1 MANSFGGLLGGL
13 AGAYGAGQGQAADP
27 YSYLNQQ
34 MAAAQQQNSYNDA
47 MNCMFAMSQDQARVM
62 QEAQKYVNQPVRPN
76 PGIKIKTPERV
87 NEYVLPN
94 KAARMRMSFRE
105 TLRSEIS
112 SWLPPLRYT
121 QEGGIIR

>member
-13 AGAYGAGQGQAADP
+13 AGVHGAGQGQAAQNIQG
-27 YSYLNQQ
+27 YGLTQQ
-34 MAAAQQQNSYNDA
+34 GAYNNA
-47 MNCMFAMSQDQARVM
+47 MNRLFTMSQTQEAQARAM
-62 QEAQKYVNQPVRPN
+62 QEAQKYVNQPI
-76 PGIKIKTPERV
+76 IKIKTPERV

-94 KAARMRMSFRE
+94 KAAKMRMSFRE
-105 TLRSEIS
+105 TLRSEIR

>member
-27 YSYLNQQ
+27 YSYL
-34 MAAAQQQNSYNDA
+34 NDA

-76 PGIKIKTPERV
+76 LGIKIKTPERV